1 MLVWL
6 IGAVSAFSAGF
17 ASAIAKQWIGVVAAA
32 FLTVYFLWRASA
44 ARRRPDR

>member
-17 ASAIAKQWIGVVAAA
+17 ASAFAAQWIGVAVAA
-32 FLTVYFLWRASA
+32 FLAIYFLWRATA
-44 ARRRPDR
+44 TRRSR